1 MTGLA
6 GASGLTTVGTPAA
19 VQTPG
24 RGRTELRIQTGEKLV
39 MIGDSITDVGR
50 ARPIGEGRADDALGR
65 GYVMMVDALLGAV
78 YPERMIRVINM
89 GVSGN
94 TTRDLK
100 ARWQTDVLE
109 LKPAWLSIMIGANDV
124 WRQFDSPKQSERHVL
139 LDEYERNLVEL
150 VSSTQPVVKGLV
162 LMAPYLHRGEPPG
175 RDARHDGSLRC
186 CSEEGGRGNARRGV
200 RRYPGGFRSIAEDLL
215 SRDDQLGPGPPQSH
229 GIRPDCPR
237 LPERDRVRLAAR
249 PRERLTGTARQ
260 QAADFL
266 AALVPTA
273 VREF

>member
-1 MTGLA
+1 MVTRRDFVTGLA
-6 GASGLTTVGTPAA
+6 GASGLTTLATPAA
-19 VQTPG
+19 AQTPG
-24 RGRTELRIQTGEKLV
+24 RGRSDLRIQTGEKLV

-100 ARWQTDVLE
+100 ARWQTDVLD

-124 WRQFDSPKQSERHVL
+124 WRQFDSPKQTERHVL

-150 VSSTQPVVKGLV
+150 VSSTQPTVKGLV
-162 LMAPYLHRGEPPG
+162 LMAPYYIEANRQDAMRAMMDRYGAVVKKVAGATPG
-175 RDARHDGSLRC
+175 AVFVDTQAAFDRLLKTY
-186 CSEEGGRGNARRGV
+186 
-200 RRYPGGFRSIAEDLL
+200 YPATINW
-215 SRDDQLGPGPPQSH
+215 
-229 GIRPDCPR
+229 
-237 LPERDRVRLAAR
+237 DRVHPNPTGSALIAR
-249 PRERLTGTARQ
+249 AFLTAIGFDWQRGLESA
-260 QAADFL
+260 
-266 AALVPTA
+266 
-273 VREF
+273 